1 VAGADVA
8 EGLEHGDYSVLT
20 VLDAGAFP
28 RPVQVLTLR
37 GHWPPDVFAEKI
49 AAVAQLYP
57 GLYGI
62 ERNNHGLA
70 TILACKRLR
79 MRGLHHEKAVI
90 SPEGVEIEPG
100 KPGWC
105 TSASTKTVMIDGLEQ
120 ALRLFQIELR
130 DPGMVEELRI
140 YRTQPDGKTGA
151 PSGRCDDRVIALAI
165 AVQMLK
171 YLPPRMPAM
180 MAADGPA
187 GLAARRW

>member
-20 VLDAGAFP
+20 VLDAEASP

-37 GHWPPDVFAEKI
+37 GHWPPDVFAAKI
-49 AAVAQLYP
+49 AAVAALYP

-70 TILACKRLR
+70 TILECRRLR
-79 MRGLHHEKAVI
+79 MRGLHHEQPVV
-90 SPEGVEIEPG
+90 SPEGVELEPG
-100 KPGWC
+100 KPGWN
-105 TSASTKTVMIDGLEQ
+105 TTAAKKTMMIDQLEQ

-130 DPGMVEELRI
+130 DPGMLDELRI
-140 YRTQPDGKTGA
+140 YRTHPDGKTGA

-165 AVQMLK
+165 AIQMLK
-171 YLPPRMPAM
+171 HLPPRMPAVLTS
-180 MAADGPA
+180 D
-187 GLAARRW
+187 GLATLAATRW

>member
-1 VAGADVA
+1 VA

-20 VLDAGAFP
+20 VLDAEASP

-37 GHWPPDVFAEKI
+37 GHRPPDVFAEKL

-70 TILACKRLR
+70 TILACQRLR
-79 MRGLHHEKAVI
+79 MRGLHHEKPVI
-90 SPEGVEIEPG
+90 SPEGVELEPG

-105 TSASTKTVMIDGLEQ
+105 TSASSKTVIIDGLEQ
-120 ALRLFQIELR
+120 PLRLFQIELR
-130 DPGMVEELRI
+130 DPGMLDELRI
-140 YRTQPDGKTGA
+140 YRTHPDGKTGA
-151 PSGRCDDRVIALAI
+151 PSGRCDDRVMALAI

-171 YLPPRMPAM
+171 YLPTRMPAVLR
-180 MAADGPA
+180 ADGSA
-187 GLAARRW
+187 TLAATCC